1 MVIHPNTYSRLAATY
16 LVVWALSHLSEHIQG
31 ISRIAMAEPPVLMA
45 HHFIHSAAS
54 PKALVSLLG
63 CAKQISNHRLM
74 LRYRLLKYSQ

>member
-54 PKALVSLLG
+54 PKALVFLLG